1 MTLKLK
7 FQSLTLILVLATS
20 PFLCAAG
27 EAPQHQAVQQ
37 KTFASPE
44 DAAKAL
50 TDALRAQDRNM
61 LLTVLGSKADTW
73 LSSGDEVAD
82 RNDQGRFLA
91 AYDIR
96 NSVTLSTE
104 GRAVLVVGEDGWPFP
119 APIVRQGSGWHFDAL
134 AGREEIINRRIGRN
148 ELNTIQTLLAVVDA
162 QREYAMKDLDGNG
175 FNDYAQRFLSSDGK
189 KDGLFWPVQ
198 GNQLESP
205 LGPQIAAAARQG
217 YGKLVKVGKPGAYHG
232 YRFRMLSAQG
242 KEAQG
247 GAYSYLAGNKMIG
260 GFAAVAYPVKYG
272 VSGIMTF
279 MVSHDGLIYEKNQGK
294 ASEHIALRMAV
305 YNPDKSWRKTR

>member
-7 FQSLTLILVLATS
+7 LQSLALILMLATS
-20 PFLCAAG
+20 PFIYAANEKLLLQG
-27 EAPQHQAVQQ
+27 VAQ
-37 KTFASPE
+37 KTFASPGE
-44 DAAKAL
+44 AANAL
-50 TDALRAQDRNM
+50 ADALRAQDRNM
-61 LLTVLGSKADTW
+61 LLTVLGPKADTW

-82 RNDQGRFLA
+82 RNDQARFLA

-104 GRAVLVVGEDGWPFP
+104 GRAVLVVGEEGWPFP
-119 APIVRQGSGWHFDAL
+119 SPIVRQGAVWHFDAV

-148 ELNTIQTLLAVVDA
+148 ELNTIQTLLAVVEA
-162 QREYAMKDLDGNG
+162 QRDYAMNDLDGNG
-175 FNDYAQRFLSSDGK
+175 FNDYAQRFLSNDGK

-198 GNQLESP
+198 GNQPESP

-217 YGKLVKVGKPGAYHG
+217 YGKLVKAGKPGAYYG

-242 KEAQG
+242 KDAQG

-260 GFAAVAYPVKYG
+260 GFAAVAYPARYG

-279 MVSHDGLIYEKNQGK
+279 MVSHDGVVYEKNLGK
-294 ASEHIALRMAV
+294 SSEHVALRAAV
-305 YNPDKSWRKTR
+305 YNPDKSWRKVR